1 MCLKLNFDII
11 YYMKKIIYILI
22 LLIIFLG
29 FYFIQKSDSKESDF
43 LYNNSSKDLI
53 FVTNPSPN
61 DKISKQ
67 FKLLG
72 QAKGF
77 WYFEAS
83 FPVEVYDSNNNLIFQ
98 TFAKAQGDWMIED
111 FVPFVSDINIANYQG
126 AVKVVLK
133 RDNPSGDTKNDAD
146 LSFKL
151 VVN

>member
-1 MCLKLNFDII
+1 
-11 YYMKKIIYILI
+11 MKKIIYISI

-29 FYFIQKSDSKESDF
+29 FYFIQKSDIKESDF

-53 FVTNPSPN
+53 FVTDPSPN
-61 DKISKQ
+61 EKISKQ

-98 TFAKAQGDWMIED
+98 TFAKAQSDWMTED

-126 AVKVVLK
+126 EIKVVLK
-133 RDNPSGDTKNDAD
+133 RDNPSGDTKNDAN

-151 VVN
+151 FVN

>member
-1 MCLKLNFDII
+1 
-11 YYMKKIIYILI
+11 MKKIIYISI

-29 FYFIQKSDSKESDF
+29 FYFIQKSYTKESDF

-53 FVTNPSPN
+53 FVTDPSPN
-61 DKISKQ
+61 EKISKQ

-98 TFAKAQGDWMIED
+98 TFAKAQGDWMTED

-126 AVKVVLK
+126 EIKVVLK
-133 RDNPSGDTKNDAD
+133 RDNPSGDTKNDAN

-151 VVN
+151 FVN